1 MIIEFTG
8 IPGSGKT
15 TLNDA
20 LHQFLVAR
28 GYQVWKPIYYWRQ
41 IGRNQKLSFSERM
54 LFIFRKLI
62 VCLKTVR
69 TNFHLMSFVPWR
81 HILAEQ
87 SFQNKWL
94 CLSSFMTNLAERE
107 AAENLVPHNTIALM
121 DEGIFHRSYSLFV
134 TPEKYLDI
142 KGILLYGRAV
152 KLPDLLIYLKSPV
165 PACLDRI
172 CRRELPVRMRGLK
185 RSVALKMMIKGETA
199 LNVLIKD
206 LRQRQLNNIN
216 VLELDCQDPVEA
228 KNKLF
233 DWIEN
238 FLPVR

>member
-8 IPGSGKT
+8 LPGSGKT

-20 LHQFLVAR
+20 LQQFLISR
-28 GYQVWKPIYYWRQ
+28 GYRVWTQTDYWRQ
-41 IGRNQKLSFSERM
+41 IGNKQLSFSRRM

-62 VCLKTVR
+62 VCLKTVH
-69 TNFHLMSFVPWR
+69 TNFHVMPFVPWR
-81 HILAEQ
+81 NILAGQ

-94 CLSSFMTNLAERE
+94 CLNSFMTNLAERE
-107 AAENLVPHNTIALM
+107 AAEKLVPHNTVALM
-121 DEGIFHRSYSLFV
+121 DEGIFHRAYSLFV

-165 PACLDRI
+165 PVCFDRI
-172 CRRELPVRMRGLK
+172 LKRGLPIRMRGLNN
-185 RSVALKMMIKGETA
+185 SIALKMMFKGEKT
-199 LNVLIKD
+199 LDTLVEG
-206 LRQRQLNNIN
+206 LRQRQLNNVN
-216 VLELDCQDPVEA
+216 VLEIDCQDPVEA

-233 DWIEN
+233 DCIEN
-238 FLPVR
+238 FL

>member
-1 MIIEFTG
+1 
-8 IPGSGKT
+8 
-15 TLNDA
+15 
-20 LHQFLVAR
+20 
-28 GYQVWKPIYYWRQ
+28 
-41 IGRNQKLSFSERM
+41 
-54 LFIFRKLI
+54 
-62 VCLKTVR
+62 
-69 TNFHLMSFVPWR
+69 
-81 HILAEQ
+81 
-87 SFQNKWL
+87 
-94 CLSSFMTNLAERE
+94 MTNLAERE

-199 LNVLIKD
+199 LNVLIKYFLWD
-206 LRQRQLNNIN
+206 EYCHFPIPKPYPRRQARMVSRIAIGSSILILTRSARFRAMHWLQALFLVVFIILCFLHFAL
-216 VLELDCQDPVEA
+216 VRGLIELFPCTKDECCC
-228 KNKLF
+228 F
-233 DWIEN
+233 
-238 FLPVR
+238 F